1 MPNASEPKTTPEEL
15 ALEEI
20 PVPSAKAASRRDVLA
35 LAAGLVTSGTAA
47 RAQDADWPARPV
59 RVVVGW
65 PPGGTADTVARVL
78 FTEAS
83 QRIGQQ
89 FVIDNRTGATGMIGS
104 GFVAAAAPDG
114 HTVLYGTTPL
124 STAVLFPQ
132 LPFDPARDLVPVFR
146 AITVPQLLLTHPSV
160 AAGSVAELIAEAK
173 ANPGRLNWASA
184 GNGGVQHLALELFA
198 RRAGIEINHVPYR
211 GGGPA
216 TNDLLAGQ
224 VKYYFG
230 NADTAIAF
238 VRGGRLRALCHTGR
252 DRLAALPDLPPLSDT
267 LPGFETYEWNGVFV
281 PAGTPRPV
289 VERLNRIL
297 NETIAAPAVAERL
310 RGADL
315 QAEANT
321 PEQFARFFRE
331 QSSRWHAFIR
341 EANIRLE

>member
-1 MPNASEPKTTPEEL
+1 LKDSLASPTQG
-15 ALEEI
+15 
-20 PVPSAKAASRRDVLA
+20 SSRRDVLA
-35 LAAGLVTSGTAA
+35 LAAGLAAASGTTTS
-47 RAQDADWPARPV
+47 AQDIDWPTRPV
-59 RVVVGW
+59 RVIVGW

-78 FTEAS
+78 FTETS

-104 GFVAAAAPDG
+104 GFVASAAPDG
-114 HTVLYGTTPL
+114 YTVLYGTTPL

-132 LPFDPARDLVPVFR
+132 LTFDPTRDLLPVFQ
-146 AITVPQLLLTHPSV
+146 AITVPQLLLVHPSV
-160 AAGSVAELIAEAK
+160 AAKSVAELIAEAK
-173 ANPGRLNWASA
+173 ASPGRMNWASA
-184 GNGGVQHLALELFA
+184 GSGGVQHLALELFA
-198 RRAGIEINHVPYR
+198 RRAGIDINHVPYR

-238 VRGGRLRALCHTGR
+238 VKSGRLRALCHTAK

-281 PAGTPRPV
+281 PAGTPRPI
-289 VERLNRIL
+289 VEKLNKLL
-297 NETIAAPAVAERL
+297 NETIATPAVAERL
-310 RGADL
+310 RSADL
-315 QAEANT
+315 QARANT
-321 PEQFARFFRE
+321 PEQFARFFQE
-331 QSSRWHAFIR
+331 QSSRWHAFIQ